1 MGAKYLC
8 CLPLRLGV
16 LVISFI
22 QFIASALVSGLLA
35 FVLVREAQGRPIFE
49 NKDNE
54 QVFFHFS
61 SRTKIVGIILA
72 SVYGLSALI
81 SFTGFIGAIRKK
93 ASYVRVFASLLQG
106 ALAAQIILM
115 IAYFVLYF
123 ADKDEFKKV
132 CINNSTNQAVID
144 NCNDLTRPKSIWAL
158 IVSAIIPILF
168 QAYGV
173 YIVSSYAK
181 KLRNEQFLHQE
192 SFGFK
197 GPGYVP
203 VSEESHPLTHQ
214 GPYPYA
220 DNSHS
225 FGGQRV

>member
-16 LVISFI
+16 LLISLV
-22 QFIASALVSGLLA
+22 QFFASALVSGLLT
-35 FVLVREAQGRPIFE
+35 FVLVREAQGRPVFE
-49 NKDNE
+49 NNDHE
-54 QVFFHFS
+54 EVFFHFS
-61 SRTKIVGIILA
+61 SRTKTVGIILA
-72 SVYGLSALI
+72 AVYGFVALI
-81 SFTGFIGAIRKK
+81 AFTGFVGAIRKR
-93 ASYVRVFASLLQG
+93 ASYVRVFSSLLQG
-106 ALAAQIILM
+106 SLALQVVLV

-123 ADKDEFKKV
+123 ADKDEFKKI
-132 CINNSTNQAVID
+132 CIGQSTDQKVID
-144 NCNDLTRPKSIWAL
+144 NCNDLNKGKNVWAF
-158 IVSAIIPILF
+158 VVAAIIPILS

-181 KLRNEQFLHQE
+181 KLRNEEFLDQE

-197 GPGYVP
+197 GPGYAP

-225 FGGQRV
+225 FGGKA